1 MCQAFP
7 PKINLN
13 NKCVNFLFRETNLL
27 YDEKESS
34 SSNQQRVAT
43 VVSHEL
49 AHMWFGNLV
58 TLDWWDDLWLN
69 EGFAS
74 YMEYKGKQCLKK
86 AKKVLIC
93 NIETKVVFFILV
105 SV

>member
-1 MCQAFP
+1 MFY
-7 PKINLN
+7 
-13 NKCVNFLFRETNLL
+13 RETNLL
-27 YDEKESS
+27 YDNQSSS

-58 TLDWWDDLWLN
+58 TLKWWDDLWLN

-74 YMEYKGKQCLKK
+74 YMEYKGVANYHPDWEMEAQFLHLDLHPVMDLD
-86 AKKVLIC
+86 AQLNSHPIVQEVR
-93 NIETKVVFFILV
+93 N
-105 SV
+105 